1 MYVFVISLIII
12 SIIILSYY
20 QVLAQKRLDKA
31 EYEINNI
38 KVKNEYALKAV
49 INNQE
54 KLEQDMKEFF
64 EKNEEY
70 NRIFQE
76 KLEKIEKYT
85 KKNN

>member
-85 KKNN
+85 KKND